1 MTVYDLIRTNE
12 NNCANIFFEYIC
24 KNYLKVN
31 GISYEN
37 EYVLDELTKISSF
50 LEEELSEKEI
60 EILKA
65 GNII

>member
-1 MTVYDLIRTNE
+1 MTVYDLIKTDE
-12 NNCANIFFEYIC
+12 NNCANIIFEYIC

-31 GISYEN
+31 GISAEN

-50 LEEELSEKEI
+50 LEEELTEKDI
-60 EILKA
+60 EILQS